1 MWFMLGTLAN
11 IDCFTTTIV
20 RTTPYY
26 CYVLEPINNFIK
38 DLATP
43 CDVQSSVL
51 RFGLIDG
58 RHPLPVESYIF
69 DSVEDVHDYTSIE
82 RRIREWLHD
91 NVIGTDVD
99 RIVIYMTGLGTV
111 VTSFLKMWGWAM
123 ASHDLPLMDLAHYDS
138 FSDDYNIQPWNLMLE

>member
-1 MWFMLGTLAN
+1 M
-11 IDCFTTTIV
+11 
-20 RTTPYY
+20 
-26 CYVLEPINNFIK
+26 
-38 DLATP
+38 
-43 CDVQSSVL
+43 
-51 RFGLIDG
+51 
-58 RHPLPVESYIF
+58 ESYIF

-91 NVIGTDVD
+91 NVIGADVD